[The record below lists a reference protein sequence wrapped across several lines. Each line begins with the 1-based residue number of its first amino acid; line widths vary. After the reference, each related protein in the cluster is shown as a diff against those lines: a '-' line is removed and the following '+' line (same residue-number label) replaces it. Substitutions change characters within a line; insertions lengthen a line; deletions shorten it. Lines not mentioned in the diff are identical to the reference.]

1 MVEFEYVTPSSLEAA
16 LQVLGDAGHS
26 AIALAG
32 GTRLLI
38 DVRAGIVQPAILV
51 DLRHLDTLEYIRFDD
66 HCNCVAIGARTTL
79 AQIETDP
86 LLEKYAPLL
95 TEMARGFGSPLI
107 RSSATL
113 GGNIASFAPVADA
126 VVPLLALDAALL
138 FQDAGNKRRQHL
150 SAFIADH
157 KREAAAHAHGLITEV
172 SVPVLPGNTRWFYAK
187 LGNRKANAI
196 PIASVATVIT
206 IQSQR
211 IQEARIALGAI
222 TQVPLRATHTE
233 AVLLNESLPLR
244 DQTIEHCL
252 AALATELQNPLDDI
266 VASARYRIMMGK
278 ALVRKALY
286 HLRSIEQRDDK
297 KMREE

>member
-1 MVEFEYVTPSSLEAA
+1 M
-16 LQVLGDAGHS
+16 
-26 AIALAG
+26 ALAG

-38 DVRAGIVQPAILV
+38 DVRAGVVQPAILV

-66 HCNCVAIGARTTL
+66 HCVAIGARTTL
-79 AQIETDP
+79 AQIEMNP
-86 LLEKYAPLL
+86 LIQRYVPVLA
-95 TEMARGFGSPLI
+95 EMAGSFGSPLI
-107 RSSATL
+107 RTSATL

-126 VVPLLALDAALL
+126 VVPLLALDATLL
-138 FQDAGNKRRQHL
+138 FQSAGDRRRQQL
-150 SAFIADH
+150 SAFITDH
-157 KREAAAHAHGLITEV
+157 RREAAHAHGLITEV
-172 SVPVLPGNTRWFYAK
+172 SVPVLPGNALWFYAK

-222 TQVPLRATHTE
+222 TPAPLRATHAE

-252 AALATELQNPLDDI
+252 AVLATELQDPLDDM
-266 VASARYRIMMGK
+266 VASAGYRVLMGK
-278 ALVRKALY
+278 ALLRKALY
-286 HLRSIEQRDDK
+286 HLRPVEQGDDK

>member
-16 LQVLGDAGHS
+16 LQALGDASHP
-26 AIALAG
+26 AMALAG

-38 DVRAGIVQPAILV
+38 DVRAGVVQPAILV

-66 HCNCVAIGARTTL
+66 HCVAIGARTTL
-79 AQIETDP
+79 AQIEMNPLIQRYVP
-86 LLEKYAPLL
+86 LLA
-95 TEMARGFGSPLI
+95 EMASSFGSALI
-107 RSSATL
+107 RTSATL

-126 VVPLLALDAALL
+126 VVPLLALDATLL
-138 FQDAGNKRRQHL
+138 FQSAGDRRRQQL
-150 SAFIADH
+150 SAFITDH
-157 KREAAAHAHGLITEV
+157 RRAAAHAHELITEV
-172 SVPVLPGNTRWFYAK
+172 SVPVLPENALWFYAK

-222 TQVPLRATHTE
+222 TPAPLRAIHAE

-252 AALATELQNPLDDI
+252 AVLATELQDPLGDM
-266 VASARYRIMMGK
+266 VASAGYRVLMGK
-278 ALVRKALY
+278 ALLRKALY
-286 HLRSIEQRDDK
+286 HLHPVEQGDDK